1 MQTYYFSLFLKMI
14 ELQRMKGSTIAQLIN
29 MAGFSNSADYKVV
42 FKPGAWPAHTWFLE
56 KLFLSVMS
64 VCVCVSAPETIN
76 YIHVIFK
83 LYN

>member
-1 MQTYYFSLFLKMI
+1 MI
-14 ELQRMKGSTIAQLIN
+14 ELQRMKGSKMAQLIN
-29 MAGFSNSADYKVV
+29 MAGYSNSADYKVV

-64 VCVCVSAPETIN
+64 VCAYVSVPETIN
-76 YIHVIFK
+76 YIHMIFN